1 MPDTERF
8 SCRTV
13 TSSAGSTLASSA
25 LYPSTSNSHSSSL
38 VSCSIS
44 TLRISDCSPIA
55 ALSNSL
61 LTLRNLQLQQHLLQQ
76 RKRLQPAPVTPR
88 YSRRTMP
95 RTRRHKVAQKPPPN
109 YYRYVVRMGRRRGI
123 FHNYDQVRAHVEN
136 TNACHMGFFQTDV
149 LQNVHHFY
157 MQCFTDDHQI
167 AKHQLPGGKG
177 APSFVYE
184 PLPCD
189 YYDCDQHDSYEAWE
203 QSQVAAATLSLLP
216 GPSEDPPPAS
226 PNNSSPPP
234 APRSQKRALPLATEY
249 TDQAG
254 ASPSYSPQLTPQP
267 TPQSSPPSSPPK
279 ARDLHEGLQP
289 GPGHA

>member
-1 MPDTERF
+1 
-8 SCRTV
+8 
-13 TSSAGSTLASSA
+13 
-25 LYPSTSNSHSSSL
+25 
-38 VSCSIS
+38 
-44 TLRISDCSPIA
+44 
-55 ALSNSL
+55 
-61 LTLRNLQLQQHLLQQ
+61 
-76 RKRLQPAPVTPR
+76 
-88 YSRRTMP
+88 MP

-203 QSQVAAATLSLLP
+203 QSQVAAATPSLLP

-226 PNNSSPPP
+226 PNNSSPAP
-234 APRSQKRALPLATEY
+234 APRFPKRALPLATED

-254 ASPSYSPQLTPQP
+254 ASPSYPPQLTPQP